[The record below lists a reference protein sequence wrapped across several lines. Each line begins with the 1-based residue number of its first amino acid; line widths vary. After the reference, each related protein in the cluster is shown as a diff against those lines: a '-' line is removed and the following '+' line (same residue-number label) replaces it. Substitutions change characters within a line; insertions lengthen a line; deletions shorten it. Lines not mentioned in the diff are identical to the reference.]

1 MTDVRSETIPLTEK
15 RMEWK
20 DDFVTDTNK
29 RAEWI
34 ENVVLYLTQT
44 MEQDKKLKKGDPVTD
59 TNNGAG

>member
-1 MTDVRSETIPLTEK
+1 MTDVRSERIPLTEK

-34 ENVVLYLTQT
+34 ENVVL
-44 MEQDKKLKKGDPVTD
+44 
-59 TNNGAG
+59 